1 MAFKDYRKISQLV
14 DELDEQYQHINSLK
28 AELKTIKSLDEYNE
42 LAAKINQLVEEY
54 NEKRENVKNAI

>member
-1 MAFKDYRKISQLV
+1 MAFRDYKKISQLV

>member
-1 MAFKDYRKISQLV
+1 MAFRDYRKISQLV

-54 NEKRENVKNAI
+54 NEKRKNVKNAI

>member
-1 MAFKDYRKISQLV
+1 MAFRDYRKISQLV

-28 AELKTIKSLDEYNE
+28 AELKTIKSLDKYNE

>member
-54 NEKRENVKNAI
+54 NENRERVKNAI

>member
-1 MAFKDYRKISQLV
+1 MAFRDYRKISQLV

>member
-1 MAFKDYRKISQLV
+1 MAFRDYRKISQLV

-28 AELKTIKSLDEYNE
+28 VELKTIKSLDEYNE

>member
-1 MAFKDYRKISQLV
+1 MAFRDYKKISQLV

-54 NEKRENVKNAI
+54 NENRERVKNAI